1 MFYTAIVGLLAT
13 AATALPTSESSAH
26 FRKRQYGVN
35 ETVSNFMDIPSST
48 ELQWTPC
55 YERFHCAN
63 LEVPLDYENPSVG
76 TTVVAW
82 IRQQAANGTGQDLLF
97 NPGGPGSSGIDFILG
112 GYGDTM
118 MEFSG
123 GKYNVVS
130 FDPRGVNASAID
142 LTCFPDEET
151 RDNYQPPVYD
161 TDADTF
167 ASGMASNKFCSDF
180 NENTTVRY
188 ASTVAVVQD
197 LIHFTELQAALN
209 GEKPEEALLYYYGVS
224 YGTVIGQTLAA
235 LFPDRI
241 GRIIVDSNVDS
252 EKHYSGLEDTS
263 VSATDDS
270 LRYFFSVC
278 AEAGKV
284 KCKFARNSSSAE
296 EIEDRFNAM
305 VEKLEQEPI
314 SYSDVASGVF
324 GILTYTNVLNSL
336 FHWLYSP
343 TASFPIVASALA
355 AVEDRN
361 ATAWFIATA
370 RVPTDNSGPFNYTE
384 VASQLAL
391 RLITGLDSAGR
402 SPLKT
407 VDDYQKTIAVFE
419 ESSHWFGK
427 DYARTNALI
436 TPGFSLS
443 PPESQIFSGKFLY
456 NHHACVVHAANKFR
470 LQANQNQEP
479 NPLRQ
484 QHCRSHHAARQRK
497 THVHIL

>member
-1 MFYTAIVGLLAT
+1 MFYTTIVGLLAT
-13 AATALPTSESSAH
+13 AATALPTSGPSAH
-26 FRKRQYGVN
+26 LRKRQYGAN
-35 ETVSNFMDIPSST
+35 ETVSNFMGIPSST

-55 YERFHCAN
+55 YERFQCAN

-112 GYGDTM
+112 GYGDRM

-151 RDNYQPPVYD
+151 RDSYQPPVYD

-167 ASGMASNKFCSDF
+167 ASEVASNKFCSDF

-209 GEKPEEALLYYYGVS
+209 GEKPEEALIYYYGVS

-241 GRIIVDSNVDS
+241 GRIIVDSNVNS
-252 EKHYSGLEDTS
+252 EKYYSGLDETA

-278 AEAGKV
+278 AEAGKE

-314 SYSDVASGVF
+314 PYSDVALGAF
-324 GILTYTNVLNSL
+324 GILTYTSVLDSL
-336 FHWLYSP
+336 FQWLYSP

-361 ATAWFIATA
+361 TTAWFIAIA
-370 RVPTDNSGPFNYTE
+370 RVPTDDSGPFNYTGA
-384 VASQLAL
+384 ASQLAL
-391 RLITGLDSAGR
+391 RLVTGLDSAGR

-407 VDDYQKTIAVFE
+407 VDDYQKAIADVDE
-419 ESSHWFGK
+419 TSQWFGK
-427 DYARTNALI
+427 DYVKTNALI
-436 TPGFSLS
+436 TSGFSLS
-443 PPESQIFSGKFLY
+443 PPESQIFPGKSLY
-456 NHHACVVHAANKFR
+456 NHHD
-470 LQANQNQEP
+470 
-479 NPLRQ
+479 
-484 QHCRSHHAARQRK
+484 
-497 THVHIL
+497 